1 MRRRRRFVAFSAVGW
16 LRDLHVRPSPARRLP
31 LALVGASL
39 TFVVLALTE
48 PVIPYSES
56 EVHAMGLDIA
66 VVLDLSSS
74 MQEPM
79 GITSS
84 RQPLAF
90 QPRSAQTFRLGK
102 TRLETTKDAIRD
114 FISRRRD
121 DRIGLVVFS
130 DHAYI
135 VSPLTF
141 DHASLS
147 EYVDLV
153 DEQILRGEGMTAI
166 GDGIALANYL
176 LVRQS
181 TTDRR
186 NKVVVVFTDGEHNY
200 GRDPLEVLPESN
212 AAGIR
217 VHIIGVDIQEQV
229 RAKPNVQKLI
239 GSVRQYGGRYF
250 SADTRLQL
258 QAANA
263 ALETLEK
270 GSLRTT
276 SVTRNATV
284 YQWFVLPALVLLAAA
299 LFLRAVPYFADFT

>member
-1 MRRRRRFVAFSAVGW
+1 
-16 LRDLHVRPSPARRLP
+16 
-31 LALVGASL
+31 
-39 TFVVLALTE
+39 
-48 PVIPYSES
+48 VIPYSQS
-56 EVHAMGLDIA
+56 EVNAVGLDIA

-74 MQEPM
+74 MQETM
-79 GITSS
+79 GMTVS
-84 RQPLAF
+84 RQFLNR
-90 QPRSAQTFRLGK
+90 QSAPGSAPTALRLGK

-114 FISRRRD
+114 FISRRRE

-166 GDGIALANYL
+166 GDGLALANYL
-176 LVRQS
+176 LSKQS
-181 TTDRR
+181 TSDRR
-186 NKVVVVFTDGEHNY
+186 NKVIVVFTDGEHNY

-217 VHIIGVDIQEQV
+217 VHIVGVDIMEQV
-229 RAKPNVQKLI
+229 RSKPAVQKLI
-239 GSVRQYGGRYF
+239 GSVREYGGRYF
-250 SADTRLQL
+250 SADTRQQL

-276 SVTRNATV
+276 VLARNSTV
-284 YQWFVLPALVLLAAA
+284 YEWFAMPAVLLLAAA
-299 LFLRAVPYFADFT
+299 LVVRSIPYFADFT